1 MKRGYASLSFAAAAL
16 VVAACNPD
24 DPNKL
29 LGSGSGTAGSAGC
42 PVVTTSPGGG
52 GSGGGSAGS
61 AGTTMTTSGTGT
73 TTSTPTQKTVLDER
87 VVSYTEALHTAAL
100 KIVGAPPTLEQMM
113 SIQNAP
119 DEATKASKYKDL
131 IDQMMND
138 VRFKRR
144 LVEYFRNTFRMAGP
158 KSGNTPSRDTA
169 PTFAAR
175 VVYEKRPFTDL
186 FTATEHTC
194 PTFDGT
200 DFADGECPNGP
211 PGMET
216 VGLLTDPGIHAQYY
230 GNLAFRRVRFFQEVF
245 ACGKFPAEYAP
256 NAKDPPPIAG
266 CEMAQ
271 PYTNPWDFTKIA
283 GHATTPQGRVDFQD
297 CSSVICANCHG
308 TINHRAPLFAN
319 FDENGVWQ
327 PQFMVLLPITGT
339 PAAVMDDYLVPG
351 EPTAWRKDMLAP
363 DIKSLGQ
370 QMAADPDVATC
381 AVTRVWNY
389 AMSKGD
395 VVTDSSSLDPSV
407 IEKLVQSFK
416 ANGYNLNATWRDV
429 FTHDDFVRF

>member
-1 MKRGYASLSFAAAAL
+1 MKRILASISLLPLLLSAG
-16 VVAACNPD
+16 ACNGD
-24 DPNKL
+24 DPNQL
-29 LGSGSGTAGSAGC
+29 LGSGSGTSGAAGC
-42 PVVTTSPGGG
+42 PSTTQSTASNGGG
-52 GSGGGSAGS
+52 GAGGGDTG
-61 AGTTMTTSGTGT
+61 GTTGT
-73 TTSTPTQKTVLDER
+73 TSSSGTTTTTEKTVLDER
-87 VVSYTEALHTAAL
+87 VLSYTEALRTASL
-100 KIVGAPPTLEQMM
+100 KLVGNAPTLEEMM
-113 SIQNAP
+113 SVENAVG
-119 DEATKASKYKDL
+119 DAAKKARYEEL
-131 IDQMMND
+131 VDQMMAD

-144 LVEYFRNTFRMAGP
+144 LVELYRNTFRMAGP
-158 KSGNTPSRDTA
+158 KSGAKPSRDTA

-175 VVYEKRPFTDL
+175 IVFEGRPFTDML
-186 FTATEHTC
+186 TATEHTC

-216 VGLLTDPGIHAQYY
+216 VGILTDPGIHEQYY

-245 ACGKFPAEYAP
+245 ACRKMPAEYDP

-283 GHATTPQGRVDFQD
+283 GHASAPVGRIDFQD

-308 TINHRAPLFAN
+308 TINHRAPIFAN
-319 FDENGVWQ
+319 FDENGTWQ
-327 PQFMVLLPITGT
+327 PQMMVLLPITGT
-339 PAAVMDDYLVPG
+339 PVATPDDFLVPG
-351 EPTAWRKDMLAP
+351 EATAWKKDMPAA
-363 DIKSLGQ
+363 DIK
-370 QMAADPDVATC
+370 QMGEAMASDPEVIDC

-395 VVTDSSSLDPSV
+395 AVTDSATLDPS
-407 IEKLVQSFK
+407 IIAPIVQKFK
-416 ANGYNLNATWRDV
+416 ASGYNYNATWRDV

>member
-1 MKRGYASLSFAAAAL
+1 MKLSLASVSLAPLLLLA
-16 VVAACNPD
+16 AACNND

-29 LGSGSGTAGSAGC
+29 LGSGDAGAAGC
-42 PVVTTSPGGG
+42 PSTTQTTGNG
-52 GSGGGSAGS
+52 GSGGTAG
-61 AGTTMTTSGTGT
+61 AGGGTTTSGTGT
-73 TTSTPTQKTVLDER
+73 TTSTPTVKTVLDER
-87 VVSYTEALHTAAL
+87 VLSYTEALRTASL
-100 KIVGAPPTLEQMM
+100 KLVGNAPTLEEMM
-113 SIQNAP
+113 SVQNAP
-119 DEATKASKYKDL
+119 TEAAKKAKSEELVDV
-131 IDQMMND
+131 MMGD

-144 LVEYFRNTFRMAGP
+144 LVEFWRNTFRMAGP
-158 KSGNTPSRDTA
+158 KSGATPSRDTA

-175 VVYEKRPFTDL
+175 VVFEKRPFTDL
-186 FTATEHTC
+186 LTATEHTC
-194 PTFDGT
+194 PTFDGN

-256 NAKDPPPIAG
+256 DAKDPPPIAG

-283 GHATTPQGRVDFQD
+283 GHATDPPGRIDFQD

-308 TINHRAPLFAN
+308 TINHRAPIFAN

-327 PQFMVLLPITGT
+327 PEFSVLLPITGT
-339 PAAVMDDYLVPG
+339 PAAVMDDFLLAG
-351 EPTAWRKDMLAP
+351 EPTAWKKDMPAA
-363 DIKSLGQ
+363 DIKAMGQ
-370 QMAADPDVATC
+370 AMASDPAVIEC
-381 AVTRVWNY
+381 AVSRVWNY

-395 VVTDSSSLDPSV
+395 IVGDSASLDPKV
-407 IEKLVQSFK
+407 IATVVQKFK
-416 ANGYNLNATWRDV
+416 ANGFNLNATWREI